1 MNNLLYKISL
11 SFGLIVSLTI
21 PSQLIAQDASGMQKK
36 LLVRDSLD
44 FKQANSGFNTK
55 AKEFNPIPFRDGL
68 LFVSNKQTA
77 VNKYGFNKVYWVP
90 KSLIGKKDSLS
101 SNIDLNDEFT
111 APTSNDNN
119 ILYRYNKKKVR
130 MANNAIENKFAEFVP
145 EESFAIDDTAAYIV
159 YPQLSK
165 RKINGDYKWEL
176 WEAFLNDGK
185 LKEAKK
191 IAIKDS
197 AADYI
202 YPFLSPDQSKLYFSS
217 NRAGGK
223 GGYDIYVLEKVNG
236 IWSVNPVTNACVNTA
251 SDEINPT
258 INGYD
263 LLFSSNRAGGMGGFD
278 VYRVSVQPSISSCD
292 VSNLGYPVN
301 TASDDSRIIKFNSE
315 FYVSK
320 NQLGALD
327 IATLNYQPVFIPV
340 TGQLAYTS
348 DSSLSPHQALFL
360 FDNDTQKGVDTI
372 YTDAN
377 AKYNFS
383 AKPNRNYSIKT
394 KNADGI
400 DESFSL
406 ITTDKIAVPILFA
419 SNLKGR
425 SPKQIKD
432 STEKVWAAIEQK
444 RQDSIAAVSF
454 ESKFIVYYGFD
465 KSVLTFKE
473 KLVLDSL
480 YNKLQKMPSTYLIV
494 GAFTDCIGSFKY
506 NYTLSVDRAKYVV
519 NYLKKKGL
527 PSSRFVSNGYSKNY
541 TITPCTVSLNKKA
554 QQNNRRAEIVL
565 SDIGNTNWA
574 KLEKERGKSYY
585 AVYDSKKNI
594 IPVQLNAKQNIAAAS
609 PTTNKEVMSK
619 SVVTADL
626 ATASV
631 GTTLKKKNI
640 NATNMKGGPSI
651 SQPLEVLP
659 VKKAVTIV
667 EKTSIEAKPVE
678 VKKEVAITKQNK
690 PTEVKTV
697 EAKTKQNKPVEVK
710 TTLVKN
716 NQFQLTDSTVV
727 SKPIIKAD
735 VQLVAAPSTYVD
747 DEISK
752 AEILKALD
760 SLAKLRLEQDRIV
773 EYLTKR
779 INKKP
784 IDIMVSSDSVTIEI
798 YDNAV
803 HDKDSVSIIFNN
815 RIIVDKQELKVN
827 KPIKF
832 KLKVNKDKKFNEMI
846 MVAENL
852 GAEPP
857 NTAVMFVT
865 EKNGRKQQIML
876 STDMLHN
883 EVVYF
888 IRIGKE

>member
-11 SFGLIVSLTI
+11 SFGLILSITLG
-21 PSQLIAQDASGMQKK
+21 SQLNAQDASGIQKK

-55 AKEFNPIPFRDGL
+55 AKEFNPIPFKDGL
-68 LFVSNKQTA
+68 LFISNKQTA
-77 VNKYGFNKVYWVP
+77 VNKLGFNKVYWVP
-90 KSLIGKKDSLS
+90 KSLIGKKDSLTS
-101 SNIDLNDEFT
+101 AINLNDEFT

-159 YPQLSK
+159 YPQLSN
-165 RKINGDYKWEL
+165 RKIAGEYKWEL
-176 WEAFLNDGK
+176 WEANLVDGK
-185 LKEAKK
+185 LKNAHK
-191 IAIKDS
+191 IIIKDS

-202 YPFLSPDQSKLYFSS
+202 NPFLSADKTKLYFSS

-223 GGYDIYVLEKVNG
+223 GGFDIYVLDKVNG
-236 IWSVNPVTNACVNTA
+236 VWSVNPVTNACVNTV

-258 INGYD
+258 VNGFD

-278 VYRVSVQPSISSCD
+278 VYRVSIQPSITSCD
-292 VSNLGYPVN
+292 VNNLGYPVN
-301 TASDDSRIIKFNSE
+301 TAADDSRIIQLNSD
-315 FYVSK
+315 FYVSSK
-320 NQLGALD
+320 QLGAMD
-327 IATLNYQPVFIPV
+327 IAAIQYKPVSIPLS
-340 TGQLAYTS
+340 GQLAYLN
-348 DSSLSPHQALFL
+348 DSTLSPNQALYVY
-360 FDNDTQKGVDTI
+360 DNDTQKVVDTI

-377 AKYNFS
+377 AKYNYA
-383 AKPNRNYSIKT
+383 AKPNRNYRIQT

-400 DESFSL
+400 EEFFAL
-406 ITTDKIAVPILFA
+406 TTNDKITSPILFA
-419 SNLKGR
+419 TNLKGR
-425 SPKQIKD
+425 SPRQIKD

-444 RQDSIAAVSF
+444 RQDSIAAVSL

-465 KSVLTFKE
+465 KSVLTAKE

-494 GAFTDCIGSFKY
+494 GAFTDCVGSFKY
-506 NYTLSVDRAKYVV
+506 NYTLSVNRAKYVV

-565 SDIGNTNWA
+565 SDVGNTNWA

-594 IPVQLNAKQNIAAAS
+594 IPTKTIL
-609 PTTNKEVMSK
+609 SK
-619 SVVTADL
+619 AVVSNVVEKSTDL
-626 ATASV
+626 ASASV
-631 GTTLKKKNI
+631 GTSLKKKKL
-640 NATNMKGGPSI
+640 NAVNTKGGPSLNAPI
-651 SQPLEVLP
+651 LAAQE
-659 VKKAVTIV
+659 KKVVTIE
-667 EKTSIEAKPVE
+667 EKIPA
-678 VKKEVAITKQNK
+678 
-690 PTEVKTV
+690 EVKTKV
-697 EAKTKQNKPVEVK
+697 SNPVVIKPVIAK
-710 TTLVKN
+710 TTLVK
-716 NQFQLTDSTVV
+716 TVV
-727 SKPIIKAD
+727 TKPVDTIASSKSIVKSE
-735 VQLVAAPSTYVD
+735 VKSEVKLVAAPSTYVD

-760 SLAKLRLEQDRIV
+760 SLAKLRIEQDRIV

-827 KPIKF
+827 KPIQF
-832 KLKVNKDKKFNEMI
+832 KLKVNKDKKYNEMI

-865 EKNGRKQQIML
+865 EKNGRRQQIML

>member
-1 MNNLLYKISL
+1 MNNLVYKISL
-11 SFGLIVSLTI
+11 SFGLILSMTFS
-21 PSQLIAQDASGMQKK
+21 SQLNAQNASGIQKK

-44 FKQANSGFNTK
+44 FKQSNTGFNTK
-55 AKEFNPIPFRDGL
+55 AKEFNPIPFKDGL

-90 KSLIGKKDSLS
+90 KSLFGKKDSLS
-101 SNIDLNDEFT
+101 SILNLNDEFT

-159 YPQLSK
+159 YPQLSN
-165 RKINGDYKWEL
+165 RKIDGEYKWEL
-176 WEAFLNDGK
+176 WEANLVDGK
-185 LKEAKK
+185 LKNAHK
-191 IAIKDS
+191 IIIKDS

-202 YPFLSPDQSKLYFSS
+202 NPFLSADKSKLYFSS

-223 GGYDIYVLEKVNG
+223 GGFDIYVLDKVNG
-236 IWSVNPVTNACVNTA
+236 VWSVNPVTNACVNTA

-258 INGYD
+258 VNGFD
-263 LLFSSNRAGGMGGFD
+263 LLFSSNRAGGIGGFD
-278 VYRVSVQPSISSCD
+278 VYRVSIQPSVASCE

-301 TASDDSRIIKFNSE
+301 TTADDSRIIQLNSD
-315 FYVSK
+315 FYVSS
-320 NQLGALD
+320 NQLGAMD
-327 IATLNYQPVFIPV
+327 IAAIQFKPVFIPV
-340 TGQLAYTS
+340 SGHLAYLN
-348 DSSLSPHQALFL
+348 DSTLSPNQALFVY
-360 FDNDTQKGVDTI
+360 DNDTQKVVDTI

-377 AKYNFS
+377 AKYNYA
-383 AKPNRNYSIKT
+383 AKPNRNYSIQT

-400 DESFSL
+400 EESFAL
-406 ITTDKIAVPILFA
+406 TTTDKITTPILFA
-419 SNLKGR
+419 TNLKGR
-425 SPKQIKD
+425 SPRQIKD

-444 RQDSIAAVSF
+444 RQDSIAAVSL

-465 KSVLTFKE
+465 KAVLTAKE

-494 GAFTDCIGSFKY
+494 GAFTDCVGSFKY
-506 NYTLSVDRAKYVV
+506 NYTLSVNRAKYVV

-527 PSSRFVSNGYSKNY
+527 PSNRFVSNGYSKNY
-541 TITPCTVSLNKKA
+541 TITPCTVSINKKA

-565 SDIGNTNWA
+565 SDVGNTNWA

-594 IPVQLNAKQNIAAAS
+594 IPTKTVL
-609 PTTNKEVMSK
+609 SK
-619 SVVTADL
+619 AVVSISVEKSTDL
-626 ATASV
+626 ASASV
-631 GTTLKKKNI
+631 GTSVKKKKVITLN
-640 NATNMKGGPSI
+640 TKTGPSLNA
-651 SQPLEVLP
+651 SLVAAPENNVVKTVDTKPSEVKTKVTNP
-659 VKKAVTIV
+659 VVVKPVIA
-667 EKTSIEAKPVE
+667 KTNIIKPVIAKPVDTMASSKSIVKSE
-678 VKKEVAITKQNK
+678 VKSIVKS
-690 PTEVKTV
+690 EVK
-697 EAKTKQNKPVEVK
+697 
-710 TTLVKN
+710 
-716 NQFQLTDSTVV
+716 
-727 SKPIIKAD
+727 
-735 VQLVAAPSTYVD
+735 LVAAPSTYVD

-760 SLAKLRLEQDRIV
+760 SLAKLRIEQDRIV

-827 KPIKF
+827 KPIQF
-832 KLKVNKDKKFNEMI
+832 KLKVNKDKKYNEMI

-865 EKNGRKQQIML
+865 EKNGRRQQIML